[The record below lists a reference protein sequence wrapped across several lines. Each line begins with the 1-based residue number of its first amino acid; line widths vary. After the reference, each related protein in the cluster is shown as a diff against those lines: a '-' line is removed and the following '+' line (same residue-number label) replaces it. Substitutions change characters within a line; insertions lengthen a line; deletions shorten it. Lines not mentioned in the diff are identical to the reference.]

1 MEELQRVYS
10 LVNGVLTDVETVL
23 INTTPD
29 GNFLLPA
36 TLATHRATID
46 GYQTQYG
53 TISSSLVSF
62 LNNAQSFLAT
72 YEKERLSREKW
83 VETTAANSLDAFELA
98 QKAYET
104 AQKARDI
111 GLAQTEQSLGTAS
124 LRLDNATGNAAK
136 MAITAPF
143 SGVIIAKNAEI
154 GSLASPGINL
164 FTIGDTSK
172 LIVKTD
178 ISVEQK
184 KYIKIG
190 QDIPLSDGNKVF
202 IGKLSS
208 LWAGPDPQNHLYRAE
223 ITLPQSVKVTLGD
236 IVDVILPGAPISKD
250 PGDTHIVVPYSALKN
265 LGQETYA
272 VYVVT
277 IEDAVNGAG
286 IAHERIVKIGESNEN
301 SVTILGGIEVWERI
315 ITLWTLGV
323 EDGDY
328 VQEPEPAQ
336 AADEE
341 KKEVESRQAIEPS

>member
-1 MEELQRVYS
+1 M
-10 LVNGVLTDVETVL
+10 
-23 INTTPD
+23 
-29 GNFLLPA
+29 
-36 TLATHRATID
+36 
-46 GYQTQYG
+46 
-53 TISSSLVSF
+53 
-62 LNNAQSFLAT
+62 
-72 YEKERLSREKW
+72 
-83 VETTAANSLDAFELA
+83 DAFELA

-208 LWAGPDPQNHLYRAE
+208 L
-223 ITLPQSVKVTLGD
+223 
-236 IVDVILPGAPISKD
+236 
-250 PGDTHIVVPYSALKN
+250 
-265 LGQETYA
+265 
-272 VYVVT
+272 
-277 IEDAVNGAG
+277 
-286 IAHERIVKIGESNEN
+286 
-301 SVTILGGIEVWERI
+301 
-315 ITLWTLGV
+315 
-323 EDGDY
+323 
-328 VQEPEPAQ
+328 
-336 AADEE
+336 
-341 KKEVESRQAIEPS
+341 